1 MKFTN
6 NNNVIIISILNK
18 DNDGDRE
25 NDNDNDVES
34 IMEPTQF
41 GMLECPTDIL
51 VHLLH

>member
-1 MKFTN
+1 MKSTN
-6 NNNVIIISILNK
+6 KNDVISILNK
-18 DNDGDRE
+18 DNDGDCE

-41 GMLECPTDIL
+41 GMLQCPTDIL